1 MSKQQI
7 KDGFTAEKCNF
18 QGEPGYMLK
27 QCHNGVVVCS
37 QFVPQKYF
45 TQFCNNAGI
54 NKKDIVYID
63 N

>member
-1 MSKQQI
+1 MSKKPI
-7 KDGFTAEKCNF
+7 KDGFTAELCNF
-18 QGEPGYMLK
+18 QREPGYMLR
-27 QCHNGVVVCS
+27 QWHNNIVVCS

-45 TQFCNNAGI
+45 VQFCNDAGI